1 MIPYIFGHRGA
12 SGHEI
17 ENTIPS
23 FKKAVKMGAG
33 IETDVQETRDKKL
46 ICFHDHYIEL
56 DSKKYNLKRI
66 TLKELKSIK
75 FTDNRE
81 IPTVQD
87 VFKTFHNQNHSLRY
101 SFDIRDKFVGFKL
114 IEIAKSF
121 NLLDK
126 IEITERQ
133 LNNILHL
140 RKYNKKLRIDHTLSE
155 TISELNNKTV
165 NFEFLK
171 EAEVYAINFMFL
183 RSTFANF
190 KEVIDNGFKCYVWGV
205 NSKSRMKK
213 VLNLKYRNEGV
224 HAIYTDYPDI
234 LINLRDQIER

>member
-1 MIPYIFGHRGA
+1 M
-12 SGHEI
+12 
-17 ENTIPS
+17 
-23 FKKAVKMGAG
+23 
-33 IETDVQETRDKKL
+33 
-46 ICFHDHYIEL
+46 
-56 DSKKYNLKRI
+56 
-66 TLKELKSIK
+66 
-75 FTDNRE
+75 
-81 IPTVQD
+81 
-87 VFKTFHNQNHSLRY
+87 
-101 SFDIRDKFVGFKL
+101 GFKL

-183 RSTFANF
+183 RSTFTNF

>member
-1 MIPYIFGHRGA
+1 MSKPYIFGHRGA
-12 SGHEI
+12 SGYEI

-23 FKKAVKMGAG
+23 FQKAVRMGAG
-33 IETDVQETRDKKL
+33 IESDIQETKDKKL
-46 ICFHDHYIEL
+46 VCFHDYYIEAN
-56 DSKKYNLKRI
+56 SKKYNLKEI
-66 TLKELKSIK
+66 TLKELIR

-87 VFKTFHNQNHSLRY
+87 LFKTFHNQNHSLRY
-101 SFDIRDKFVGFKL
+101 SFDIRDKFVGLRL
-114 IEIAKSF
+114 IEIAKNF

-133 LNNILHL
+133 LNNILYL
-140 RKYNKKLRIDHTLSE
+140 RKYNRKLRIDHTLSE
-155 TISELNNKTV
+155 TISEVNNKTV

-171 EAEVYAINFMFL
+171 EAEVYAINLMFL
-183 RSTFANF
+183 RLTFINF
-190 KEVIDNGFKCYVWGV
+190 KEIIDNGFKCYVWGV
-205 NSKSRMKK
+205 NSISRMKK

-234 LINLRDQIER
+234 LINLRDRIKG